1 MLYRIS
7 EVAAMTGLSVGG
19 IRYYEDQGVVT
30 PVHKEGSGY
39 RLYGMAEVSA
49 INRAIN
55 YRQMGFSLPESA
67 RLANIKSFEE
77 ILLELDGRREE
88 LEREL
93 RERAHLLQ
101 TVSERAALIR
111 EVSERGELCTL
122 EENTPLFFTPT
133 YLWKGQSLIPL
144 CKKLEASLP
153 PSLLEGLPPLP
164 ESSRGGQALYAGL
177 GPDSAPSVYLPLEQL
192 EGSGSGL
199 LSIVGSCVP
208 CDCGTSRVMALES
221 DPRFICLPARR
232 CIYAVLRL
240 EDNGGLFRSHIEHVL
255 RFARE
260 KRLHF
265 CAPAFTRRAI
275 AVQFEGDDPGIIHV
289 QAWFPVD

>member
-49 INRAIN
+49 VNRAIN

-77 ILLELDGRREE
+77 ILSELDGRREE

-101 TVSERAALIR
+101 T
-111 EVSERGELCTL
+111 VSERGELCTL

-144 CKKLEASLP
+144 CKMLEASLP
-153 PSLLEGLPPLP
+153 SSLLEGLPPLP
-164 ESSRGGQALYAGL
+164 ESSSGGQALYAGL
-177 GPDSAPSVYLPLEQL
+177 GPDSAPL
-192 EGSGSGL
+192 GL
-199 LSIVGSCVP
+199 SSR
-208 CDCGTSRVMALES
+208 GTAGGIE
-221 DPRFICLPARR
+221 PRPSLYRGELRA
-232 CIYAVLRL
+232 LRL
-240 EDNGGLFRSHIEHVL
+240 Q
-255 RFARE
+255 RFP
-260 KRLHF
+260 
-265 CAPAFTRRAI
+265 C
-275 AVQFEGDDPGIIHV
+275 
-289 QAWFPVD
+289 